1 VVRTIAGVIFLS
13 VVFLRKHAA
22 PRGTTTKIFRRVE
35 PNAEAT
41 AEKSLARVEAAA
53 RFALA
58 FREQAAGCSVV
69 FFFGRRTTQ
78 ERSVKVFSG
87 NSNKTLAKAICDAI
101 GTELGKSIVSTFPD
115 GETFVK
121 IEDNVRGEDVFIV
134 QPTSPPTN
142 QNYMELFIMMD
153 ALRRASAKR
162 ITAVLPFY
170 GYARQDRKDQPRVP
184 ITAKLV
190 ANLIVAAGA
199 NRILTMDLH
208 AQQIQGFFDIPVDHL
223 YAAPVM
229 YDYLRSKHLQDLV
242 VVSPDVGGLK
252 MAHAYAQVLEA
263 GLAIVAKRRK
273 SATDVES
280 MAVIGEVRGKT
291 ILLVDDL
298 TETAGTLTAA
308 AALLKK
314 KGARQILACVS
325 HAILNDLGIERL
337 RKSSIDELVTTDTV
351 FRPPIDG
358 VKITTL
364 SVAGLL
370 GEAIKRIHSNSSVN
384 SLFEFKGGRTS

>member
-1 VVRTIAGVIFLS
+1 M
-13 VVFLRKHAA
+13 
-22 PRGTTTKIFRRVE
+22 KIFSG
-35 PNAEAT
+35 T
-41 AEKSLARVEAAA
+41 ANQPLA
-53 RFALA
+53 
-58 FREQAAGCSVV
+58 
-69 FFFGRRTTQ
+69 
-78 ERSVKVFSG
+78 
-87 NSNKTLAKAICDAI
+87 NAICKSI
-101 GTELGKSIVSTFPD
+101 GMELGQCTIKPFPD

-121 IEDNVRGEDVFIV
+121 IEENVRGEEVFII

-142 QNYMELFIMMD
+142 HNLMELFIMID

-162 ITAVLPFY
+162 ITPVMPFY

-190 ANLIVAAGA
+190 ANLLVAAGA

-229 YDYLRSKHLQDLV
+229 YEYLRTKKLSDLV

-252 MAHAYAQVLEA
+252 MAHAYSQTLEA

-273 SATDVES
+273 SATEVES
-280 MAVIGEVRGKT
+280 MAVIGEIRGKNV
-291 ILLVDDL
+291 LLVDDL
-298 TETAGTLTAA
+298 TETAGTLTSAA
-308 AALLKK
+308 KLLKK
-314 KGARQILACVS
+314 KGAKTIIACVS
-325 HAILNDLGIERL
+325 HAILNEIGVERL
-337 RKSSIDELVTTDTV
+337 RKSAIDELITTDTV
-351 FRPPIDG
+351 LRPAIDG

>member
-1 VVRTIAGVIFLS
+1 
-13 VVFLRKHAA
+13 
-22 PRGTTTKIFRRVE
+22 
-35 PNAEAT
+35 
-41 AEKSLARVEAAA
+41 
-53 RFALA
+53 
-58 FREQAAGCSVV
+58 
-69 FFFGRRTTQ
+69 
-78 ERSVKVFSG
+78 VKVFSG
-87 NSNKTLAKAICDAI
+87 TSNRPLAQSICEYVGI
-101 GTELGKSIVSTFPD
+101 ELGKSTVSAFPD

-121 IEDNVRGEDVFIV
+121 VEENVRGEDVFVV
-134 QPTSPPTN
+134 QSTSPPTN
-142 QNYMELFIMMD
+142 HHLMEMFIMMD
-153 ALRRASAKR
+153 ALRRASALR

-190 ANLIVAAGA
+190 ANLLVAAGA
-199 NRILTMDLH
+199 DRVLTMDLH

-229 YDYLRSKHLQDLV
+229 YDYLKQKKLENLV

-252 MAHAYAQVLEA
+252 MAHAYSQVLEV

-273 SATDVES
+273 SATEIES
-280 MAVIGEVRGKT
+280 MTVIGEIRGKS
-291 ILLVDDL
+291 ILMVDDL

-314 KGARQILACVS
+314 KGAKRICACVS
-325 HAILNDLGIERL
+325 HAILNEMGIQRL
-337 RKSSIDELVTTDTV
+337 RKSNIDELITTDTV
-351 FRPPIDG
+351 FRPPIEG
-358 VKITTL
+358 VNITTL

-370 GEAIKRIHSNSSVN
+370 GEAIRRIHNNASVN

>member
-1 VVRTIAGVIFLS
+1 V
-13 VVFLRKHAA
+13 
-22 PRGTTTKIFRRVE
+22 KIFSGRANE
-35 PNAEAT
+35 P
-41 AEKSLARVEAAA
+41 
-53 RFALA
+53 
-58 FREQAAGCSVV
+58 
-69 FFFGRRTTQ
+69 
-78 ERSVKVFSG
+78 
-87 NSNKTLAKAICDAI
+87 LAKAICKSI
-101 GTELGKSIVSTFPD
+101 GLELGQCTIKPFPD

-121 IEDNVRGEDVFIV
+121 IEENVRGEEVFVV

-142 QNYMELFIMMD
+142 HHLMELFIMMD
-153 ALRRASAKR
+153 ALRRASAAR

-190 ANLIVAAGA
+190 ANLLVASGA
-199 NRILTMDLH
+199 NRILTVDLH

-229 YDYLRSKHLQDLV
+229 YDYLKQKKMTDLV
-242 VVSPDVGGLK
+242 VVSPDTGGLK
-252 MAHAYAQVLEA
+252 MAHAYSQVLES

-280 MAVIGEVRGKT
+280 MAVIGEIKGKNV
-291 ILLVDDL
+291 LLVDDL

-308 AALLKK
+308 ATLLKK
-314 KGARQILACVS
+314 KGAKNIIACVS
-325 HAILNDLGIERL
+325 HAILNDTGIERL
-337 RKSSIDELVTTDTV
+337 RKSVIDELITTDTV
-351 FRPPIDG
+351 QRPAIDG